1 MEHALRVINPEDAVV
16 RHPRWQITDID
27 RSIARALR
35 AIRTNLGVH
44 PDLLDCAIG
53 ASQGTIRRYEAGVR
67 PIGAAHLYR
76 ISQLLNIPIAEFFS
90 EDAWLSAAAYDS
102 YKTVE
107 TSDVADPTNLPAP
120 PTPAEVQ
127 RFLSLFQE
135 LEDEEVKRT
144 VRDLLRTLSEI
155 DETEPPENVGK

>member
-1 MEHALRVINPEDAVV
+1 MEHAVRVINPEDAVI
-16 RHPRWQITDID
+16 RQPRWQITDID
-27 RSIARALR
+27 RSIARSLR
-35 AIRTNLGVH
+35 TIRTNLGVH

-76 ISQLLNIPIAEFFS
+76 ISQLLNISISEFFS
-90 EDAWLSAAAYDS
+90 EDASMSTAAYDS
-102 YKTVE
+102 YEMVE
-107 TSDVADPTNLPAP
+107 TSDVADPTDLPAP

-144 VRDLLRTLSEI
+144 VRDLLRTLSEV
-155 DETEPPENVGK
+155 DEKGTPENAGK